1 MSCSEWKRVKLKDLC
16 LKIGSGATPR
26 GGASVYKETGITF
39 IRSQNVYNNEFDY
52 EGLVYIDDNA
62 ALKLKN
68 VELKENDVLLN
79 ITGDSVARCTIV
91 PKNLLPARVN
101 QHVCIL
107 RADEEKVIPFFLK
120 SYLVSSSM
128 QKIML
133 SLAQSGGTR
142 AALTKGMIENLEI
155 ELPPLEEQE
164 KIVEVLSSLDYKIE
178 LNNEMNKNLDEMAQ
192 SIFKRWFVDFEFPN
206 EDGQPYKSSGG
217 EMVES
222 ELGMIPKGWEVNK
235 LGKLVNL
242 ITKSEKPF
250 NNEDI
255 LYEHFSIPAFDNNKL
270 PIFENGKDISSNKY
284 KIDSDCILMSKLNPD
299 NKRIWNPYCTTDKS
313 ICSTEFMV
321 YKPINKN
328 QKSFIYEILNDKRFT
343 EFLISNATGSTGSR
357 QRVKPKDTLEYYIV
371 IPKKNSIKDFI
382 NVISPIH
389 YKMQLNIQNIK
400 ELNKLRDILLP
411 RLMSGYIR

>member
-1 MSCSEWKRVKLKDLC
+1 MSCSEWKKFKLKDLC

-26 GGASVYKETGITF
+26 GGASVYKDTGITF

-107 RADEEKVIPFFLK
+107 RADEKKVIPFFLK

-128 QKIML
+128 QNIML

-164 KIVEVLSSLDYKIE
+164 KIVDVLSSLDDKIE
-178 LNNEMNKNLDEMAQ
+178 LNNEMNKTLEDMAQ

-222 ELGMIPKGWEVNK
+222 ELGIIPRGWEVKKYVDISDIQYGYSFKSKLFNGNEGVPVIRIRDIANSFSSTYTTQDYNDIYRVK
-235 LGKLVNL
+235 KNDILVGMDGEFKAHIWSGKDSLLNQRVLRIRPNISSSLAFCYFSIKEPLRYLENSKVGTTVIHLGKQDIDNIKVLYPSDDL
-242 ITKSEKPF
+242 I
-250 NNEDI
+250 
-255 LYEHFSIPAFDNNKL
+255 
-270 PIFENGKDISSNKY
+270 NKY
-284 KIDSDCILMSKLNPD
+284 KKVSDKIIC
-299 NKRIWNPYCTTDKS
+299 RISENRF
-313 ICSTEFMV
+313 E
-321 YKPINKN
+321 N
-328 QKSFIYEILNDKRFT
+328 IYLSDLR
-343 EFLISNATGSTGSR
+343 
-357 QRVKPKDTLEYYIV
+357 
-371 IPKKNSIKDFI
+371 
-382 NVISPIH
+382 NVILP
-389 YKMQLNIQNIK
+389 
-400 ELNKLRDILLP
+400 KLMTGEIDI
-411 RLMSGYIR
+411 